1 MKERF
6 KNYGFWLSLASGIII
21 LMQAFGLK
29 VDVPYVNEIIT
40 GILGV
45 LVILGIVNNPK
56 DGSGFTDTKENSD

>member
-1 MKERF
+1 MKDRL

-21 LMQAFGLK
+21 LLQAFGLK

-45 LVILGIVNNPK
+45 LVILGIINNPK
-56 DGSGFTDTKENSD
+56 DGAGFTDTKE